1 MAKDRK
7 KGVCELSEV
16 VAFYHNKLWRPRAAK
31 VITKLAKISPN
42 GNTAGGTYSCVMMP
56 LPWLPLKLLGAAATA
71 GTCSDLPPG
80 ITTL

>member
-7 KGVCELSEV
+7 KGFCELSEV

-42 GNTAGGTYSCVMMP
+42 GNTAGGTCSCVYDAP
-56 LPWLPLKLLGAAATA
+56 ALGAAATA